1 MTRRPAALR
10 LVEHMGELVAGAR
23 GNVVSIGLR
32 SALKALGA
40 ESRAEAAAVKAALD
54 ALASLGLL
62 EAVPSRRKPRY
73 VLRRGS
79 LLWAALE
86 AGRAE
91 QVAELASA
99 AADKCLRPKRR
110 KRR

>member
-1 MTRRPAALR
+1 MTRRLVTLQ
-10 LVEHMGELVAGAR
+10 LVEYMKKLVAGAR
-23 GNVVSIGLR
+23 GNVVSISLR
-32 SALKALGA
+32 SASKALGA
-40 ESRAEAAAVKAALD
+40 ESRAEAAAVKAVLD

-62 EAVPSRRKPRY
+62 EAAGGNKPRY

-79 LLWAALE
+79 PLWVALE

-99 AADKCLRPKRR
+99 AASRCLKPKRR